1 MTEVVSTLAF
11 DEWLKSQPATA
22 KARVLA
28 GIRNMQE
35 GSPGDCQPIG
45 NGVSESRI
53 HWGPGLRL
61 YCLDRDGRTVILLLC
76 GGDKST
82 QAADIIR
89 AKELAAC
96 V

>member
-1 MTEVVSTLAF
+1 MIEVVSTLDF
-11 DEWLKSQPATA
+11 DEWLGSQASA
-22 KARVLA
+22 ARARVLA
-28 GIRNMQE
+28 RIRNMQE
-35 GSPGDCQPIG
+35 GKLGDCRPVG
-45 NGVSESRI
+45 DRVSESRI

-61 YCLDRDGRTVILLLC
+61 YFLDRNGRIVILLC

-82 QAADIIR
+82 QPADIIR